1 LLLNLITFRRRTEDL
16 LMDLRRCRSATVAAI
31 KWLLTQQNPDGSF
44 APVEH
49 GMATHCRLLW
59 ALNDMGQQPKAAQL
73 AAWLREYALDEEG
86 DFSGLVRSTPYDH
99 YYAVGNAFLTCGA
112 MRLGQFA
119 LAYPALGWLTS
130 LQHPHSG
137 GFLTA
142 GPEATLDDEQDMVT
156 TALCGLACL
165 QAGQLD
171 AAEAAGRFLL
181 DLWEAQPGGAA
192 ARLFLAAT
200 GGKPEPVTAYED
212 GQGAWYAV
220 DTNREE
226 QPYYAPALAAGFLA
240 LLHDATGN
248 AEYLEGTHRSLRF
261 LASCHEDRFRG
272 ERSSWLAWAGALA
285 FEMTGNANYKRTA
298 EKAVEGLLAIQLAN
312 GSWLKGVMGAD
323 FTSDVVEATAEGVIA
338 LNQVMRSMV
347 SSEE

>member
-1 LLLNLITFRRRTEDL
+1 
-16 LMDLRRCRSATVAAI
+16 MDLRRCRSATVAAI
-31 KWLLTQQNPDGSF
+31 KWLLTQQNSDGSF

-49 GMATHCRLLW
+49 GIATHSKLLW

-86 DFSGLVRSTPYDH
+86 DFTDLSRPVPYDH
-99 YYAVGNAFLTCGA
+99 YYAVGNAFLASGA

-119 LAYPALGWLTS
+119 IAYPALGLLTS
-130 LQHPHSG
+130 LQHPRSG

-142 GPEATLDDEQDMVT
+142 GPEATLLDEQDMVT

-165 QAGQLD
+165 QGGQLE

-200 GGKPEPVTAYED
+200 GDKPEPVTKWES

-220 DTNREE
+220 DTNLPE
-226 QPYYAPALAAGFLA
+226 QPYHAPALAAGFLA
-240 LLHDATGN
+240 LVHDASGE
-248 AEYLEGTHRSLRF
+248 AEYLEGTHRYLQF
-261 LASCHEDRFRG
+261 LDSCNEDRFHG
-272 ERSSWLAWAGALA
+272 ERSAWLGWAGALA
-285 FEMTGNANYKRTA
+285 FEMTGNANYQRTG
-298 EKAVEGLLAIQLAN
+298 ERAVEGLLAVQLAN
-312 GSWLKGVMGAD
+312 GSWLKGTMGAD
-323 FTSDVVEATAEGVIA
+323 ITSDVVDATAEGIIA
-338 LNQVMRSMV
+338 LNQAMRSMV
-347 SSEE
+347 SAEE